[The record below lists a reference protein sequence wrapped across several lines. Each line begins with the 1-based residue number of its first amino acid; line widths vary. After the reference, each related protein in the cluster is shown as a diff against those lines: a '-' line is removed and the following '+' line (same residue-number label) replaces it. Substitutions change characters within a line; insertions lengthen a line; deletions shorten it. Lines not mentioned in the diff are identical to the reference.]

1 MKPNR
6 LTCARWLSSPV
17 LQIAV
22 LGTLSWFAYLHLTQ
36 AYPLIAFVDK
46 YPLTDFG
53 RANDWRQPILVDFLV
68 SIFGAFFLS
77 LLAWQVARRH
87 PHDRRLLWMILGFA
101 ALFAFTFLVMYPITS
116 TDVFEYVF
124 HSRILVHYQQ
134 NPLAVPPIAFKG
146 DPFLKTVN
154 WAPHPSPY
162 GPLWV
167 LLTVPGS
174 ALAGNDLI
182 LNLFL
187 MKGLAVLFFLGC
199 GVVIGAILRHKDP
212 AQKLAGTL
220 LFAWNPLLLLEATGN
235 GHNDIIMMFFVL
247 FAFYV
252 LLRRRWLWVV
262 PVLIAS
268 VLIKYITAILI
279 LPFLVYC
286 WHAQKGRR
294 NQFGYLAKTAALAGI
309 VGVVSFLPFLAV
321 PRGLLEE
328 ANFYSLSAI
337 PSLAYNLL
345 KGIHGDN
352 VAKVMTIVI
361 SVVTYLVLYAISL
374 RTLARG
380 DARPRNL
387 ILLSV
392 WLIVAYLGI
401 ANMHFQPWFAVW
413 PIALGIWV
421 NHTLMRRVLL
431 VFTASALL
439 LYAANFFWIWNYKTW
454 QTMQVNLLFVAV
466 VFAPPLLAGIL
477 SRAWAARFSILNW
490 LTSRRLARV

>member
-1 MKPNR
+1 
-6 LTCARWLSSPV
+6 
-17 LQIAV
+17 
-22 LGTLSWFAYLHLTQ
+22 
-36 AYPLIAFVDK
+36 
-46 YPLTDFG
+46 
-53 RANDWRQPILVDFLV
+53 
-68 SIFGAFFLS
+68 
-77 LLAWQVARRH
+77 
-87 PHDRRLLWMILGFA
+87 
-101 ALFAFTFLVMYPITS
+101 
-116 TDVFEYVF
+116 
-124 HSRILVHYQQ
+124 
-134 NPLAVPPIAFKG
+134 
-146 DPFLKTVN
+146 
-154 WAPHPSPY
+154 
-162 GPLWV
+162 
-167 LLTVPGS
+167 
-174 ALAGNDLI
+174 
-182 LNLFL
+182 
-187 MKGLAVLFFLGC
+187 
-199 GVVIGAILRHKDP
+199 LRHKDP
-212 AQKLAGTL
+212 GQKLAGTL
-220 LFAWNPLLLLEATGN
+220 LFAWSPLLLLEATGN
-235 GHNDIIMMFFVL
+235 GHNDIIMMFFAL

-262 PVLIAS
+262 PVLMAS

-294 NQFGYLAKTAALAGI
+294 NQLSFLVKTAALSGL
-309 VGVVSFLPFLAV
+309 VVVVSFLPFLEV

-328 ANFYSLSAI
+328 ANFYSLAAI

-352 VAKVMTIVI
+352 MAKVMTIVI

-374 RTLARG
+374 RTLTRG

-439 LYAANFFWIWNYKTW
+439 LYAANFFWIWNYKIW
-454 QTMQVNLLFVAV
+454 QTIQVNLLFVAV

-477 SRAWAARFSILNW
+477 SRAWTGRLSLQNW
-490 LTSRRLARV
+490 LASRKLTPVKRIAVPVLAGDLLALADSPARITDDD